1 LVESLPDAQAR
12 LENPFVTPPAQSRG
26 PASASLLAVLA
37 MVGWGITDVPSAW
50 LVESWPPLLAAAARI
65 GVGGVIL
72 LGALILLRQPVLPGA
87 EWRVVLVL
95 AITQSFIFYGA
106 TFIGIAAEGAGVA
119 AVLANTDPL
128 FVAALAAGFLG
139 ERLNGRQWSGLV
151 VGLVG
156 AAAVVWQGPLW
167 PPSISL
173 ISLLV
178 VVGALGWAVGTV
190 AVTGRIRAGARPVAI
205 AGWQMVIGAAMLAVI
220 GLVFEGIPS
229 TTGAREV
236 GLILLVA
243 VVGNAVPFALF
254 YVALGRGA
262 AGKVSAW
269 FFLVPVIGVLTAWP
283 LLGEV
288 PGPRLWAGLV
298 LVCAGLWMVL
308 APPRR

>member
-1 LVESLPDAQAR
+1 V
-12 LENPFVTPPAQSRG
+12 
-26 PASASLLAVLA
+26 LAVLA
-37 MVGWGITDVPSAW
+37 MAAWGVAYVPSAW

-65 GVGGVIL
+65 GAGGIIL
-72 LGALILLRQPVLPGA
+72 LAALALLGRPVMPGT
-87 EWRVVLVL
+87 EWVVVLVL
-95 AITQSFIFYGA
+95 ALTQSVAFYGA
-106 TFIGIAAEGAGVA
+106 TFIGIADEGAGTA

-128 FVAALAAGFLG
+128 FVAALAAVFLG
-139 ERLNGRQWSGLV
+139 ERLDGRQWAGLG

-156 AAAVVWQGPLW
+156 AAAVVWKGPIW
-167 PPSISL
+167 PPDVSWVSI
-173 ISLLV
+173 LV
-178 VVGALGWAVGTV
+178 VAGALAWAVGTV

-205 AGWQMVIGAAMLAVI
+205 AGWQMLIGAAMLA
-220 GLVFEGIPS
+220 GLGALFEGAP
-229 TTGAREV
+229 TATGGREI

-254 YVALGRGA
+254 YVALGRGD
-262 AGKVSAW
+262 AGRVSAW

-308 APPRR
+308 SPRRRW

>member
-1 LVESLPDAQAR
+1 MTA
-12 LENPFVTPPAQSRG
+12 PAPRPGSA
-26 PASASLLAVLA
+26 PASVLAVLA
-37 MVGWGITDVPSAW
+37 MVAWGVAYVPSAW

-65 GVGGVIL
+65 GAGG
-72 LGALILLRQPVLPGA
+72 LILLAALALLGRPVMPGT
-87 EWRVVLVL
+87 EWVVVLVL
-95 AITQSFIFYGA
+95 ALTQSVAFYGA
-106 TFIGIAAEGAGVA
+106 TFIGIADEGAGTA

-128 FVAALAAGFLG
+128 FVAALAAVFLG
-139 ERLNGRQWSGLV
+139 ERLDGRQWAGLG

-156 AAAVVWQGPLW
+156 AAAVVWKGPIW
-167 PPSISL
+167 PPDVSWVSI
-173 ISLLV
+173 LV
-178 VVGALGWAVGTV
+178 VAGALAWAVGTV

-205 AGWQMVIGAAMLAVI
+205 AGWQMLIGAAMLA
-220 GLVFEGIPS
+220 GLGALFEGAP
-229 TTGAREV
+229 TATGGREI

-254 YVALGRGA
+254 YVALGRGD
-262 AGKVSAW
+262 AGRVSAW

-308 APPRR
+308 SPRRRW

>member
-1 LVESLPDAQAR
+1 V
-12 LENPFVTPPAQSRG
+12 
-26 PASASLLAVLA
+26 LAVLA
-37 MVGWGITDVPSAW
+37 MVAWGVAYVPSAW

-65 GVGGVIL
+65 GAGGIIL
-72 LGALILLRQPVLPGA
+72 LAALALLGRPVMPGT
-87 EWRVVLVL
+87 EWVVVLVL
-95 AITQSFIFYGA
+95 ALTQSVAFYGA
-106 TFIGIAAEGAGVA
+106 TFIGIADEGAGTA

-128 FVAALAAGFLG
+128 FVAALAAVFLG
-139 ERLNGRQWSGLV
+139 ERLDGRQWAGLG

-156 AAAVVWQGPLW
+156 AAAVVWKGPIW
-167 PPSISL
+167 PPDVSWVSI
-173 ISLLV
+173 LV
-178 VVGALGWAVGTV
+178 VAGALAWAVGTV

-205 AGWQMVIGAAMLAVI
+205 AGWQMLIGAAMLA
-220 GLVFEGIPS
+220 GLGALFEGAP
-229 TTGAREV
+229 TATGGREI

-254 YVALGRGA
+254 YVALGRGD
-262 AGKVSAW
+262 AGRVSAW

-308 APPRR
+308 SPRRRW

>member
-1 LVESLPDAQAR
+1 M
-12 LENPFVTPPAQSRG
+12 TPSGASRG
-26 PASASLLAVLA
+26 PASASLLAIFA
-37 MVGWGITDVPSAW
+37 MAAWGSAYVPSAW

-65 GVGGVIL
+65 GIGG
-72 LGALILLRQPVLPGA
+72 LILLVGLMALGRPVMPGA
-87 EWRVVLVL
+87 EWGVILVL
-95 AITQSFIFYGA
+95 ALTQSVIFYGA
-106 TFIGIAAEGAGVA
+106 TFIGIAEEGAGTA

-128 FVAALAAGFLG
+128 FVAALAAAFLG
-139 ERLNGRQWSGLV
+139 ERLGPRQWAGLV

-167 PPSISL
+167 PPSISW

-205 AGWQMVIGAAMLAVI
+205 AGWQMLIGGAMLAVI
-220 GLVFEGIPS
+220 GALVEGSPTS
-229 TTGAREV
+229 SGGREI

-243 VVGNAVPFALF
+243 LVGNAIPFALF
-254 YVALGRGA
+254 YVALGRGD

-269 FFLVPVIGVLTAWP
+269 FFLVPVVGVLSAWP

-308 APPRR
+308 APSRR